1 MRSVTVQEAKTH
13 LSRLLREVEDG
24 RQVEIR
30 RGNVPVAVLSP
41 SSRGLTF
48 AELKGR
54 FAGEVE
60 VAEGFDELSEEEAR
74 VFGLVE

>member
-1 MRSVTVQEAKTH
+1 MQEAKTH

-41 SSRGLTF
+41 SPRGLSF
-48 AELKGR
+48 ADLKGR

-60 VAEGFDELSEEEAR
+60 IAEDFDGLDEEDAR
-74 VFGLVE
+74 AFGLVD

>member
-1 MRSVTVQEAKTH
+1 MRSVTIQEAKTH

-24 RQVEIR
+24 GQVEIR

-41 SSRGLTF
+41 SPRGLTF
-48 AELKGR
+48 AQLKGR

-60 VAEGFDELSEEEAR
+60 VAQDFDELTEEEAGA
-74 VFGLVE
+74 FGLAE

>member
-1 MRSVTVQEAKTH
+1 MRSVTIQEAKTH

-24 RQVEIR
+24 QPVEIR

-41 SSRGLTF
+41 SPRGLTF
-48 AELKGR
+48 AELRDR

-60 VAEGFDELSEEEAR
+60 IGEDFDLIDGEEAR
-74 VFGLVE
+74 AFGLVD